1 MINTRVQSKQDYIKE
16 LKQQIDSKPS
26 KLDQYK
32 QKLNEREMYEKDNM
46 FDYFGR
52 AGGGAPLRNEDGRV
66 KTTRRTMLNDNYE
79 ELTMNNQN
87 KENNNNYNN
96 YYNDLQEQYKQ
107 QIQQQMINN
116 GQNQMMNQQMIPQ
129 PMMQPQMNMLPYQDP
144 NINYQQNSLYNTHR
158 NLTPY
163 QQIQQYNQM
172 NNGAYM
178 PNNTAG
184 FMNTP
189 SYLQQEMNNANYH
202 IQNSINNISSNNN
215 YRNVQS
221 ARPPLINPNI
231 NNINNDINFNEVKI
245 IPIEHQKNA
254 NKEEVQKKM
263 LRDDWIKQIEDKK
276 QRLKEEK
283 QKQIEK
289 DRIEEMK
296 YQKYLEEQKEAE
308 KAQKYQNEQFNQS
321 PMSPQSNSQSNLNQQ
336 PQSHTP
342 LSLSNRANYSNQDNK
357 SNNNSGLNQSFG
369 ILRNNS
375 ANNLTSNMISNIQPP
390 MLNYA
395 TISRNLDDTINDQIA
410 KLRNDVSLQ
419 YVEMSNLFN
428 KLKMDVA
435 EANQLKGEAERELK
449 YIRDELLKTKMNN
462 ILYENKLNQVLERN
476 APYNNLHIP
485 FNEVDPF
492 NGAHNRIQSG
502 KNLQSTSS
510 MVFANDMVNEGN
522 INRVR
527 ELSSLAQVGQSLVGE
542 SEFIP
547 IQTTNEDITP
557 NVNTK
562 NNEVNNSNENSTK
575 ILDDYM
581 KKGDYQDMYK
591 KLVDIANINHQM
603 NPEAKVRTIGKNL
616 EVDYDAINS
625 RQGQKEEIKKLDD
638 MLKDIVEK
646 SNKYS

>member
-16 LKQQIDSKPS
+16 LKQQIDSRPS

-32 QKLNEREMYEKDNM
+32 QKLSEREMYEKDNM

-79 ELTMNNQN
+79 ELTMNNNQN

-107 QIQQQMINN
+107 QIQQQMMNN
-116 GQNQMMNQQMIPQ
+116 AQNMNQQMIPQ
-129 PMMQPQMNMLPYQDP
+129 QMMQPQMNMLPYQET
-144 NINYQQNSLYNTHR
+144 NMNYQQNSLYNTQR

-172 NNGAYM
+172 NNGAPV
-178 PNNTAG
+178 PNNTL
-184 FMNTP
+184 MNTP
-189 SYLQQEMNNANYH
+189 SYLQQEMNNTNYH

-221 ARPPLINPNI
+221 ARTPLVSP
-231 NNINNDINFNEVKI
+231 NINNDINFNEVKI
-245 IPIEHQKNA
+245 IPIEHQKNVD
-254 NKEEVQKKM
+254 KLEVQKKM

-289 DRIEEMK
+289 DRMEEMK

-308 KAQKYQNEQFNQS
+308 KAQKYQNDQLNQS

-357 SNNNSGLNQSFG
+357 SNSNSVLNQSFG

-485 FNEVDPF
+485 FSEVDPF
-492 NGAHNRIQSG
+492 NGAQNRIQSG

-547 IQTTNEDITP
+547 IQTTNEDLSPTI
-557 NVNTK
+557 NAK
-562 NNEVNNSNENSTK
+562 SDVNNSNENSTK

-625 RQGQKEEIKKLDD
+625 KQGQKEEIKKLDD

>member
-163 QQIQQYNQM
+163 QQIQQSNQM
-172 NNGAYM
+172 NNGASM

-562 NNEVNNSNENSTK
+562 NNEVNNSNQNSTK

-581 KKGDYQDMYK
+581 KKGDYQDMYQ

>member
-172 NNGAYM
+172 NNGAPV
-178 PNNTAG
+178 PNNTL
-184 FMNTP
+184 MNTP
-189 SYLQQEMNNANYH
+189 SYLQQEMNNTNYH

-221 ARPPLINPNI
+221 ARTPLVSP
-231 NNINNDINFNEVKI
+231 NINNDINFNEVKI
-245 IPIEHQKNA
+245 IPIEHQKNVD
-254 NKEEVQKKM
+254 KLEVQKKM

-581 KKGDYQDMYK
+581 KKGDYQDMYQ